1 MKPSIE
7 HTGNFLQKLIDHA
20 TETNNKEL
28 YLMVIQYIDE
38 NSDLI
43 ITELIEKEHIQNLTF
58 KN

>member
-1 MKPSIE
+1 MIKSVE
-7 HTGNFLQKLIDHA
+7 HTASFLQKLIDHA
-20 TETNNKEL
+20 TESNNKEL
-28 YLMVIQYIDE
+28 YLMVIKYIDE

>member
-1 MKPSIE
+1 MIKSVE
-7 HTGNFLQKLIDHA
+7 HTASFLQKLIDHA
-20 TETNNKEL
+20 TATNNKEL
-28 YLMVIQYIDE
+28 YLMVIKYIDE